1 MINVLKKMLRQEL
14 GRAKYSEYAA
24 RIKKNIKESKR
35 DMTEIF
41 NDIYQV
47 LREKEIKELA
57 QAQEHLNRSMF
68 EVFKIGRN
76 YLGAFLIYLVAFV
89 LLAEYAIQIVA
100 VPCMILLSG
109 LFLMKTYEFLVNK
122 FCYVD
127 ARMVLIFRA
136 ALEQAIVEQRQK
148 EKIMD

>member
-24 RIKKNIKESKR
+24 CIKKNIKESKR

>member
-24 RIKKNIKESKR
+24 CIKKNIKESKR

-76 YLGAFLIYLVAFV
+76 YLGAFFIYLVAFV